1 MSNRPPLSS
10 PSIPRILSLT
20 HVSGNHRAAAYF
32 ADKKA
37 GREYVAEV
45 FRLVANGV
53 FKPVVHKEY
62 PLSAEGVRE
71 AEKEVWE
78 SKTAGKCLIKVVV
91 D

>member
-1 MSNRPPLSS
+1 MSW
-10 PSIPRILSLT
+10 LT
-20 HVSGNHRAAAYF
+20 CASDHHRVAAYL

-45 FRLVANGV
+45 FRLVASGV
-53 FKPVVHKEY
+53 FKPVVHGEY

-71 AEKEVWE
+71 AEREVWE
-78 SKTAGKCLIKVVV
+78 SKTAGKCLIRVAV